1 MRQQQQR
8 HVGPDRDRH
17 EVLLD
22 IVRRAPG
29 GLQRR
34 GGGGEGDVVEQKR
47 VAVGG
52 GLCDLVSA
60 ERSAGS
66 PPFSTTTLWLKPSDM
81 RCANSRASMSVVAP
95 AGNGTMIR
103 MFRAGNRSW
112 LRTGVGS
119 SPPASAVTQMSSRRV
134 FPCRHGPRWADH
146 ADLALSLLMAA
157 SLDPR
162 AAQSSL
168 GPGFDASEA
177 PTHTTI
183 ITGFSIN
190 ALNASSRTAPSA
202 PSTAR

>member
-22 IVRRAPG
+22 IVRRASG

-34 GGGGEGDVVEQKR
+34 RGGREGDVVEQER

-52 GLCDLVSA
+52 RLRDLVGA

-66 PPFSTTTLWLKPSDM
+66 ADFSTTTLWLKPSDM

-95 AGNGTMIR
+95 AGNGTMMR

-112 LRTGVGS
+112 LRTEVGS
-119 SPPASAVTQMSSRRV
+119 SAIAPASAVTPMSSRRV
-134 FPCRHGPRWADH
+134 FACRHGP
-146 ADLALSLLMAA
+146 
-157 SLDPR
+157 
-162 AAQSSL
+162 
-168 GPGFDASEA
+168 
-177 PTHTTI
+177 
-183 ITGFSIN
+183 
-190 ALNASSRTAPSA
+190 
-202 PSTAR
+202 